1 MLLLL
6 FIITSPFWLVYLL
19 MSIFAD
25 VFKFI
30 YKKNKMSTLRFLV
43 KLRHAYYDYSFMT
56 NLSMGIFASSI
67 VALVV
72 STGIYTIVAY
82 SLVAVVSFVAM
93 IDYNYKR

>member
-1 MLLLL
+1 
-6 FIITSPFWLVYLL
+6 
-19 MSIFAD
+19 
-25 VFKFI
+25 
-30 YKKNKMSTLRFLV
+30 
-43 KLRHAYYDYSFMT
+43 
-56 NLSMGIFASSI
+56 MGIFASSI